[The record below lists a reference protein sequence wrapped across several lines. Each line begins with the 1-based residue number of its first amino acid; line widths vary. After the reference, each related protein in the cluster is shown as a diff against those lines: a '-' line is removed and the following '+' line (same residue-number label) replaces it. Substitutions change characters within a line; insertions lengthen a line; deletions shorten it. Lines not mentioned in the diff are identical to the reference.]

1 MKIQGQWTHKKYILL
16 SLFAAA
22 VMLIIPCR
30 TIHAAQSTNKQ
41 AGKVYAKIIERYME
55 AQRALQNHYE
65 YSDIEKESDNRMAA
79 GYVNELGDFNLI
91 SEFMYEMKEDTLLY
105 RIMDFN
111 KDGTPELFIA
121 DPNGKIHAAFT
132 FGKGNAIYLFSSFH
146 LHECVLNKNGII
158 ERHVEGGSQG
168 NIWFD
173 KLLPNKTLKRIMD
186 LWAYQEENPHYMYNK
201 NGTDIE
207 ITKKKYKK
215 FSKKYHNPLK
225 LKFYQADAKATKNI
239 KKGKFS
245 YKNQKSWT
253 F

>member
-1 MKIQGQWTHKKYILL
+1 MNI
-16 SLFAAA
+16 
-22 VMLIIPCR
+22 
-30 TIHAAQSTNKQ
+30 
-41 AGKVYAKIIERYME
+41 
-55 AQRALQNHYE
+55 
-65 YSDIEKESDNRMAA
+65 
-79 GYVNELGDFNLI
+79 LI
-91 SEFMYEMKEDTLLY
+91 SRKNQTTEWH
-105 RIMDFN
+105 

-132 FGKGNAIYLFSSFH
+132 FGKENAIYLFSSFQ
-146 LHECVLNKNGII
+146 LHKCVLNKNGII
-158 ERHVEGGSQG
+158 EQHVEGGSQG

-207 ITKKKYKK
+207 ITEKKYKK